1 MNGDS
6 LRQLQRLLIPVD
18 SAIRSAVE
26 RARQTGGQPTDALRG
41 LVITEQE
48 IDDLLSTT
56 PLEGWGTSEA
66 GRPPRKSP
74 RHNRFER
81 LLHTFELNED
91 DRAILLVALAAELD
105 RRYERLFAYLQ
116 DDVTQRRA
124 TVNLVMNLLGQDAE
138 RRFAIWE
145 RLLPNAPL
153 RAHHLI
159 ECAADAHMRE
169 PIFLAHAVKV
179 DLRVVAHLLGDTTPD
194 ARVSQAVERLTAPG
208 HERAGQAESNPA
220 PLVYLQGHDVVEQRE
235 TAMRF
240 SVEQGIPLV
249 RIDVQVLKTLA
260 LPFDLLW
267 RLALREG
274 YLNEAAVLVEG
285 WEAILDDE
293 RRAPAEV
300 WQTIRAYPR
309 MVFLAGTESWEPE
322 DADRTRRLL
331 RIKLD
336 TPPYNEQLRLWVEAL
351 QTEGIAAEAGDI
363 AELAGKF
370 RLGAGAIR
378 RAVQAALDYAATRGD
393 TARLND
399 LYAGAQAQTGLH
411 LGKLAQR
418 IEPRYVWEDL
428 ILPEDRL
435 EQLRE
440 LCARARYG
448 HVVREQWGYGR
459 KIAPTRGISALFAG
473 DSGTGKTMAAE
484 VIANDLG
491 LLLYK
496 IDLSSVVSKYIGETE
511 KNLRALFDAAERTS
525 AVLFFDEADALF
537 GKRSEVKDSH
547 DRYANI
553 EIAYLL
559 QQIERYDGIA
569 ILATNL
575 RQNLDEAFTR
585 RLDFL
590 IDFPFPEPE
599 YRRKLWAAHF
609 PADAPVGRDVNLDD
623 LAERY
628 RLAGGNIRNAALA
641 AAFLAA
647 ADGGVITMN
656 HVRHAVRREHQ
667 KIGRLL
673 DDHWS

>member
-1 MNGDS
+1 VNGDS
-6 LRQLQRLLIPVD
+6 LRQLQRLLIPVE
-18 SAIRSAVE
+18 SAIRGAVE

-48 IDDLLSTT
+48 IDELLGAT
-56 PLEGWGTSEA
+56 PLEGWGTSEP
-66 GRPPRKSP
+66 GRSPRKAT

-81 LLHTFELNED
+81 LIQTFQLNDD
-91 DRAILLVALAAELD
+91 DRAILLIALAAELD

-153 RAHHLI
+153 RAHHLV
-159 ECAADAHMRE
+159 ECVADAHMRD

-179 DLRVVAHLLGDTTPD
+179 DLRIVAHLLGDVTPD
-194 ARVSQAVERLTAPG
+194 ARLHHAVERLHTATS
-208 HERAGQAESNPA
+208 ERAGQIESNEA
-220 PLVYLQGHDVVEQRE
+220 PLVYLQGHDAVEQRE
-235 TAMRF
+235 TAARF
-240 SVEQGIPLV
+240 SLGQGVALA
-249 RIDVQVLKTLA
+249 RIDLNTLKTLP
-260 LPFDLLW
+260 LPFDLVW

-274 YLNEAAVLVEG
+274 YLGEAAVLVEG

-293 RRAPAEV
+293 RRVPVDV
-300 WQTIRAYPR
+300 WQTICAYPR
-309 MVFLAGTESWEPE
+309 MVFLAGTEGWEPE
-322 DADRTRRLL
+322 DADRSRRLL

-336 TPPYNEQLRLWVEAL
+336 TPPYDEQLRLWVDAL
-351 QTEGIAAEAGDI
+351 QAQGVAADPGDI

-370 RLGAGAIR
+370 RLGAGSIR
-378 RAVQAALDYAATRGD
+378 RGVQAALDYAATRGEP
-393 TARLND
+393 ARLGD

-418 IEPRYVWEDL
+418 IDSRYVWDDL
-428 ILPEDRL
+428 ILPDDRL

-484 VIANDLG
+484 VIASDLG

-511 KNLRALFDAAERTS
+511 KNLRGLFDAAERTS

-609 PADAPVGRDVNLDD
+609 PADAPVGRDVNLDA

-647 ADGGVITMN
+647 ADGGVITMG

-673 DDHWS
+673 DDH

>member
-1 MNGDS
+1 VNGDS
-6 LRQLQRLLIPVD
+6 LRQLQRLLIPVE
-18 SAIRSAVE
+18 SAIRGAVE

-48 IDDLLSTT
+48 IDELLGAT
-56 PLEGWGTSEA
+56 PLEGWGASER
-66 GRPPRKSP
+66 GRSPRKVT

-81 LLHTFELNED
+81 LIQTFELNDD
-91 DRAILLVALAAELD
+91 DRAILLIALAAELD

-138 RRFAIWE
+138 QRFAIWE

-153 RAHHLI
+153 RAHHLV
-159 ECAADAHMRE
+159 ECVADAHMRD

-179 DLRVVAHLLGDTTPD
+179 DLRIVAHLLGDGTPD
-194 ARVSQAVERLTAPG
+194 PRLHHAVERLHAATS
-208 HERAGQAESNPA
+208 ERAGQVESNEA
-220 PLVYLQGHDVVEQRE
+220 PLVYLQGHDAVEQRE
-235 TAMRF
+235 TAARF
-240 SVEQGIPLV
+240 SLENGVPLV
-249 RIDVQVLKTLA
+249 RIDLHTLKTLP
-260 LPFDLLW
+260 LPFDLVW

-274 YLNEAAVLVEG
+274 YLGEAAVLVEG

-293 RRAPAEV
+293 RRIPADV
-300 WQTIRAYPR
+300 WQTICTYPR
-309 MVFLAGTESWEPE
+309 MVFLAGTEGWEPE
-322 DADRTRRLL
+322 DADRSRRLL

-336 TPPYNEQLRLWVEAL
+336 TPPYNEQLRLWVDAL
-351 QTEGIAAEAGDI
+351 QAQGVAVDPGDI

-370 RLGAGAIR
+370 RLGAGSIR
-378 RAVQAALDYAATRGD
+378 RAVQAALDHAATRGEP
-393 TARLND
+393 ARLGD
-399 LYAGAQAQTGLH
+399 LYAGAQSQTGLH

-418 IEPRYVWEDL
+418 IDSRYVWDDL
-428 ILPEDRL
+428 ILPDDRL

-484 VIANDLG
+484 VIASDLG

-496 IDLSSVVSKYIGETE
+496 IDLSAVVSKYIGETE
-511 KNLRALFDAAERTS
+511 KNLRGLFDAAERTS

-647 ADGGVITMN
+647 ADGGVITMG